1 MPFDKLTTEK
11 CQIETQVDPTTCNVG
26 PGDENGPP
34 FVDPPGD
41 DDRCADLAFY
51 DANPEICAGYPRL
64 ILKPEYAITESGKT
78 VQYKT
83 FVRTGGNEHEIT
95 TGLTYSISDLNIA
108 LIESAGGLATGISSG
123 ITTVSVEA
131 AAFHGLHAFAQLE
144 VTASCGLL
152 ATNFVLLLDDSKSM
166 GQGFSGAYATKLA
179 FAKAMSNI
187 FIDSVNFSKDKV
199 AVYDFDSSATQL
211 LALSSDPVAAHAA
224 VNSIVL
230 TAGKTDFYQAMKS
243 VTDYLALQTGVKCI
257 ILFSDGED
265 NGDFDSLPVSK
276 AFKEAGGI
284 LVVVATRAWG
294 DFFNFLYKTSSG
306 GYFLSAYGATAA
318 DVALQLPNLKSYIC
332 SGDCP
337 PTAGTSPHAVL
348 NYDGFINW
356 DVIAGW
362 VDLIG
367 LGLWDIRPGNGLYVD
382 MSGTSYRPPN
392 SLDGPPIGDAVGP
405 FGLSKMRSKA
415 SFPFVAGQSYKFSIK
430 ACVSFGDDLSDIIK
444 ITIGAHLIQ
453 TQALLIGD
461 FVSYDWTFVPASSTS
476 EKIVI
481 EEVQRAAP
489 NQGALIDDIV
499 LENLTTSTT
508 LLTDNFDTEN
518 PVTTDVGYGSYYGCI
533 TTPPGEQTAD
543 PTPPTPPVVE

>member
-11 CQIETQVDPTTCNVG
+11 CQIETQVDPTTCNAA
-26 PGDENGPP
+26 PGDDNGPP
-34 FVDPPGD
+34 FVSPPGD
-41 DDRCADLAFY
+41 DDRCADPAFY

-83 FVRTGGNEHEIT
+83 FVRTGGNEHEVT

-108 LIESAGGLATGISSG
+108 LIEAAGGLATGVSSG
-123 ITTVSVEA
+123 ITTVSVQA
-131 AAFHGLHAFAQLE
+131 AAWVGLHAYAQLE

-166 GQGFSGAYATKLA
+166 GQGFSGNYATKLA
-179 FAKAMSNI
+179 FAKAMGNI

-199 AVYDFDSSATQL
+199 SVYDFDSSATQL
-211 LALSSDPVAAHAA
+211 LALSSDPMAAHAA

-230 TAGKTDFYQAMKS
+230 TSGKTDFYQALKT

-284 LVVVATRAWG
+284 IVVVATRAWG
-294 DFFNFLYKTSSG
+294 DYFNFLYKASSG
-306 GYFLSAYGATAA
+306 GYFLSAYGATQA
-318 DVALQLPNLKSYIC
+318 DVVLQLPNLKSYIC

-337 PTAGTSPHAVL
+337 PTAGTSPMARL
-348 NYDGFINW
+348 NYTGFINW
-356 DVIAGW
+356 DVIEGW

-367 LGLWDIRPGNGLYVD
+367 LGQFDIRPGNGLYLD
-382 MSGTSYRPPN
+382 LAGTSENGPHD
-392 SLDGPPIGDAVGP
+392 SGPPVGP
-405 FGLSKMRSKA
+405 FGMTKMRSKS
-415 SFPFVAGQSYKFSIK
+415 SFPFVSGKNYRFSIK
-430 ACVSFGDDLSDIIK
+430 ACGYAGAIGDTNNSIK
-444 ITIGAHLIQ
+444 ITIGTYLVQ
-453 TQALLIGD
+453 TQVTPVGD
-461 FVSYDWTFVPASSTS
+461 FVLYQFTFTPGASTS
-476 EKIVI
+476 EQIVI
-481 EEVQRAAP
+481 EQITRSGQ
-489 NQGALIDDIV
+489 NQGTLIDDVV
-499 LENLTTSTT
+499 LENLTNSIT

-518 PVTTDVGYGSYYGCI
+518 PVTTPPSESYYGCI